1 MKQTFSQI
9 KSMRLLMPWVRL
21 AIAAY
26 AEEVPDRTGQHYG
39 KGQGLH
45 VLANG
50 KEIAKSAKI
59 DRVTGPL

>member
-1 MKQTFSQI
+1 VDIPQ
-9 KSMRLLMPWVRL
+9 
-21 AIAAY
+21 AY
-26 AEEVPDRTGQHYG
+26 QHYG

-59 DRVTGPL
+59 ERVTGPLQIPTV